1 MIAKKAGLVNK
12 NYFLYARKSTDVE
25 DKQVLSIEAQLT
37 ELRALAKEQ
46 GLPIAQE
53 FVEKQSAKALGR
65 PVFSEMMS
73 RIEKGEAKGLV
84 CWKLDRLARNP
95 VDGGQISWFLQ
106 RGIIQHIQ
114 TNERSY
120 RPTDNVLLMSVEF
133 GMANQFILDLSN
145 NTKRGLREKV
155 RRGEYPS
162 RADIGYLND
171 TRTKTIVIDR
181 RKSKI
186 IKEMFELAALGNSTL
201 EALSLFLKDKGVVS
215 KNGKILKRDRIKY
228 ILTNPFYYG
237 FFRYAGEI
245 HQGKHQPIVSK
256 QLWDKVQEVLIK
268 RGHQRDNPKN
278 QPKPLCGLLKC
289 AECGCAITAE
299 TKTKCQK
306 NGNVHNYLYYRCTKK
321 KGHCSQLAVRDTEL
335 DSQLT
340 DSLKTFVMPA
350 EWAEQLNAMADKDDR
365 ESARSVGAVVQDL
378 RSKAEDTDRKLQRLL
393 NAYLDQDIEQ
403 ENYRTEKNRLTSDK
417 KSLEEQIA
425 RLEQQRTAWLAP
437 LKQWV
442 RDAEKLGEITLSPEL
457 HPKKSFA
464 QKIFGS
470 HPVLKNQK
478 IEFVPPTQWAALRAA
493 RQKNS
498 ETDLCFILE
507 RLTGIEPVSLPWQG
521 RVLPLNHSRKTSF
534 FRCCFVSPQSNP

>member
-1 MIAKKAGLVNK
+1 
-12 NYFLYARKSTDVE
+12 
-25 DKQVLSIEAQLT
+25 
-37 ELRALAKEQ
+37 
-46 GLPIAQE
+46 
-53 FVEKQSAKALGR
+53 
-65 PVFSEMMS
+65 
-73 RIEKGEAKGLV
+73 
-84 CWKLDRLARNP
+84 

-114 TNERSY
+114 TNERNY

-171 TRTKTIVIDR
+171 TRTKTIVLDK

-186 IKEMFELAALGNSTL
+186 IKEMFELAALGESTL

-245 HQGKHQPIVSK
+245 HQGKHQSIVSK
-256 QLWDKVQEVLIK
+256 QLWDKVQEALKK
-268 RGHQRDNPKN
+268 RSHQRDNPKN

-289 AECGCAITAE
+289 GECGRSITAE
-299 TKTKCQK
+299 TKTKNQK
-306 NGNVHNYLYYRCTKK
+306 NGNIHTYLYYRCTKK
-321 KGHCSQLAVRDTEL
+321 NTRCSQLSVRDTEL

-340 DSLKTFVMPA
+340 AILKTFVMPK
-350 EWAEQLNAMADKDDR
+350 EWAEQLNAMADKDDKD
-365 ESARSVGAVVQDL
+365 SARSVAVVVQDL
-378 RSKAEDTDRKLQRLL
+378 RSQTEDIERKLQRLL

-403 ENYRTEKNRLTSDK
+403 EVYRTQKNDLVSVK

-425 RLEQQRTAWLAP
+425 RLEQQRTIWLAP
-437 LKQWV
+437 LREWIQ
-442 RDAEKLGEITLSPEL
+442 DAEKLGEITLSPEL

-470 HPVLKNQK
+470 HLVLKNQK
-478 IEFVPPTQWAALRAA
+478 IVFVPPTQWAALAA
-493 RQKNS
+493 AQKKFS
-498 ETDLCFILE
+498 ENPSCFILE
-507 RLTGIEPVSLPWQG
+507 SLYSSA
-521 RVLPLNHSRKTSF
+521 RTHFIKNS
-534 FRCCFVSPQSNP
+534 

>member
-1 MIAKKAGLVNK
+1 MIPKQSTLVNN
-12 NYFLYARKSTDVE
+12 NYFLYVRKSTDVE

-46 GLPIAQE
+46 RLSIAQE
-53 FVEKQSAKALGR
+53 FVEKQSAKSLGR
-65 PVFSEMMS
+65 PVFSDMMR
-73 RIEKGEAKGLV
+73 RIEKGEAQGLV

-162 RADIGYLND
+162 RAPIGYLND
-171 TRTKTIVIDR
+171 SRTKTIVIDR

-186 IKEMFELAALGNSTL
+186 IKQMFELAALGNSTL
-201 EALSLFLKDKGVVS
+201 ETLSLFLKDKGITS
-215 KNGKILKRDRIKY
+215 QNGKILKRDRITY
-228 ILTNPFYYG
+228 ILSDAFYYG
-237 FFRYAGEI
+237 FFQYSGEL
-245 HQGKHQPIVSK
+245 HQGRHEPIVTK
-256 QLWDKVQEVLIK
+256 QLWDKVQEVLRK

-278 QPKPLCGLLKC
+278 QPQPLCGLFRC
-289 AECGCAITAE
+289 GDCGCAITAE
-299 TKTKCQK
+299 AKVKHQR
-306 NGNVHNYLYYRCTKK
+306 NGNIHNYLYYRCTRK
-321 KGHCSQLAVRDTEL
+321 KGNCLQLSVRDTEL
-335 DSQLT
+335 DNQL
-340 DSLKTFVMPA
+340 SSILKTFVMPP
-350 EWAEQLNAMADKDDR
+350 EWAKQLNAMADKDDK
-365 ESARSVGAVVQDL
+365 ESAHSVALVVQDL
-378 RSKAEDTDRKLQRLL
+378 RSKTEDIERKLQRLL

-403 ENYRTEKNRLTSDK
+403 ESYRTEKNSLVGEK

-425 RLEQQRTAWLAP
+425 RLEQERTVWLAP
-437 LKQWV
+437 LREWLK
-442 RDAEKLGEITLSPEL
+442 DAEKLGAITQGAEL

-470 HPVLKNQK
+470 HLYLKNQK
-478 IEFVPPTQWAALRAA
+478 IEFTPQTQWAAIKAA
-493 RQKNS
+493 HEMLLTKEKS
-498 ETDLCFILE
+498 FILE
-507 RLTGIEPVSLPWQG
+507 RDYGWG
-521 RVLPLNHSRKTSF
+521 
-534 FRCCFVSPQSNP
+534 